1 MMLKLIYAASA
12 IGLVAGASV
21 PALAQAQQA
30 QQAQP
35 APSASQ
41 QPPADP
47 RLNEVVCQKQEVIG
61 SRLVTRRVCKTRA
74 EWADAKLEDRRA
86 VDKMQTER
94 SMPGN

>member
-21 PALAQAQQA
+21 PALAQA